1 MSTINSFLTNSAID
15 SRTLRNALGC
25 YPTGVAVVTTRG
37 RSGDAV
43 GMTIN
48 SFCSISL
55 NPPLLGWC
63 LDLRSGSYTDF
74 RCARGFT
81 VSVLNE
87 QQVDLARRFAT
98 RGADKFAGMNLEALN
113 QDGIEIPGACAA
125 FRCRLQRVIPLG
137 DHVMLVGQVM
147 TFGSAD
153 RAPLTFAHGDFHR
166 LQTTLER
173 VA

>member
-1 MSTINSFLTNSAID
+1 M
-15 SRTLRNALGC
+15 GC

-37 RSGDAV
+37 RCGQAV

-55 NPPLLGWC
+55 DPPMLGWC

-87 QQVDLARRFAT
+87 QQADLARRFAT
-98 RGADKFAGMNLEALN
+98 RGADKFEGINLEALN
-113 QDGIEIPGACAA
+113 QDGIELPGACAA

-137 DHVMLVGQVM
+137 DHVMLVGQV
-147 TFGSAD
+147 TAFGSAD
-153 RAPLTFAHGDFHR
+153 RSPLTFVHGGFR
-166 LQTTLER
+166 QLQTTLDQ
-173 VA
+173 AA